1 MQQKILIVGANGF
14 TGRRILDTL
23 SGKADYQ
30 VTGC

>member
-23 SGKADYQ
+23 SGKALFAAP
-30 VTGC
+30 